1 LRLIE
6 LIGENAYRAAL
17 QAGGN
22 PSGLDG
28 GPEVMALTSDSRT
41 VRPGTLFA
49 ALPGSVHD
57 GRGFIGAA
65 VAAGAVA
72 VLAPEGT
79 PTDAV
84 PPGVTLITDV
94 NPRRRLALMAAAFYR
109 EQPATVAAVT
119 GTNGKTSVA
128 TFLRQI
134 WTHLGEKSASMGTL
148 GVSSGHPDLDTGPSL
163 TTADP
168 VALHATLAEL
178 AKVGIDHLAMEA
190 SSHGL
195 DQYRLDGVTLSAGA
209 LTNISRDHL
218 DYHGTP
224 EAYRRAKLRLFEEL
238 LPEGAPAVAC
248 YEEPDQERVAAIA
261 VRRRLKFMTYGIEAG
276 DIYCPKAEITGTGWQ
291 LTLSVNGR
299 TVDAEFPLPGR
310 FQLLNA
316 LCALS
321 LAIACGADVD
331 AAVAALPGLQPVPGR
346 MEVAARLENGAA
358 AIVDFAHTPDAL
370 RTVLT
375 ALRPF
380 VTGKLTVVFG
390 CGGDRDAGKRMVM
403 GEIAARFADGVIVTD
418 DNPRSENA
426 AEIRRQAM
434 AGCPDAQEIGDRAE
448 AIRVGVAA
456 LGPGDIL
463 VVAGKGHESGQIVGN
478 QVLPFKDSDAV
489 RDAVR
494 ARGEVST

>member
-1 LRLIE
+1 
-6 LIGENAYRAAL
+6 
-17 QAGGN
+17 
-22 PSGLDG
+22 
-28 GPEVMALTSDSRT
+28 MALTSDSRT

-79 PTDAV
+79 PTDVV

-134 WTHLGEKSASMGTL
+134 WAHLGEKSASMGTL

-209 LTNISRDHL
+209 
-218 DYHGTP
+218 
-224 EAYRRAKLRLFEEL
+224 
-238 LPEGAPAVAC
+238 
-248 YEEPDQERVAAIA
+248 
-261 VRRRLKFMTYGIEAG
+261 
-276 DIYCPKAEITGTGWQ
+276 
-291 LTLSVNGR
+291 
-299 TVDAEFPLPGR
+299 
-310 FQLLNA
+310 
-316 LCALS
+316 
-321 LAIACGADVD
+321 
-331 AAVAALPGLQPVPGR
+331 
-346 MEVAARLENGAA
+346 
-358 AIVDFAHTPDAL
+358 
-370 RTVLT
+370 
-375 ALRPF
+375 
-380 VTGKLTVVFG
+380 
-390 CGGDRDAGKRMVM
+390 
-403 GEIAARFADGVIVTD
+403 
-418 DNPRSENA
+418 
-426 AEIRRQAM
+426 
-434 AGCPDAQEIGDRAE
+434 
-448 AIRVGVAA
+448 
-456 LGPGDIL
+456 
-463 VVAGKGHESGQIVGN
+463 
-478 QVLPFKDSDAV
+478 
-489 RDAVR
+489 
-494 ARGEVST
+494 

>member
-1 LRLIE
+1 M
-6 LIGENAYRAAL
+6 
-17 QAGGN
+17 
-22 PSGLDG
+22 PGL
-28 GPEVMALTSDSRT
+28 A
-41 VRPGTLFA
+41 
-49 ALPGSVHD
+49 HD
-57 GRGFIGAA
+57 GRDFIPAA
-65 VAAGAVA
+65 IAAGAVA
-72 VLAPEGT
+72 VLAPEDT
-79 PTDAV
+79 PADAV
-84 PPGVTLITDV
+84 PKGVALIADA
-94 NPRRRLALMAAAFYR
+94 NPRRRLALMAAAFYGA
-109 EQPATVAAVT
+109 QPATIAAVT

-134 WTHLGEKSASMGTL
+134 WLQLGLPAASMGTL
-148 GVSSGHPDLDTGPSL
+148 GVSSGNAALDTGPAL

-168 VALHATLAEL
+168 VALHAKLAEI
-178 AKVGIDHLAMEA
+178 ADAGIDRLAMEA

-195 DQYRLDGVTLSAGA
+195 DQYRLEGVKLTAGA

-248 YEEPDQERVAAIA
+248 YEAPDQERVAAIA
-261 VRRRLKFMTYGIEAG
+261 VRRGLKFMTYGIEAG
-276 DIYCPKAEITGTGWQ
+276 DIHCPQAEITGTGWR
-291 LTLSVNGR
+291 LTLSVAGR
-299 TVDAEFPLPGR
+299 TIETEFPLPGR

-316 LCALS
+316 LCALA
-321 LAIACGADVD
+321 LAIGCGADAAD
-331 AAVAALPGLQPVPGR
+331 AAAALPGLRPVPGR

-380 VTGKLTVVFG
+380 VAGRLTVLFG
-390 CGGDRDAGKRMVM
+390 CGGDRDAGKRSVM
-403 GEIAARFADGVIVTD
+403 GEIAARFADDVIVTD
-418 DNPRSENA
+418 DNPRGEDA

-463 VVAGKGHESGQIVGN
+463 VVAGKGHESGQIVGDRT
-478 QVLPFKDSDAV
+478 LPFQDSDAV
-489 RDAVR
+489 REAVHLR
-494 ARGEVST
+494 EGGAT